1 VSSRHPEPIDLIE
14 VEPGVYAPR
23 LQHEV
28 EQLTAVPAKRA
39 PSYSWVAAVICFFV
53 SAYLGAGFIEA
64 ILVGLVGAYVQ
75 FVMVT
80 ALRGNR

>member
-1 VSSRHPEPIDLIE
+1 MTDRHPEPIDLIE
-14 VEPGVYAPR
+14 DNGVYRAK

-28 EQLTAVPAKRA
+28 EKLTAASAKPA

-53 SAYLGAGFIEA
+53 SAYLGAGFVEA
-64 ILVGLVGAYVQ
+64 VLVALVGAYVQ
-75 FVMVT
+75 YVMVT